1 MSTKA
6 ERETVSAIASMKP
19 PKLAVTC
26 TVRTTT
32 RKGWASSGTGWLPDS
47 SVSEPR
53 PVGTKY
59 SWLIQTPLEAGQLNA
74 ASCTISSGVSASAV
88 KSCRVMH

>member
-6 ERETVSAIASMKP
+6 ERETASAIASMKP
-19 PKLAVTC
+19 TRLAAIC
-26 TVRTTT
+26 TVRTMT
-32 RKGWASSGTGWLPDS
+32 RNGWASSGTGCLPDS
-47 SVSEPR
+47 SVKEPR

-59 SWLIQTPLEAGQLNA
+59 SRLIQTRLEAGQLNA
-74 ASCTISSGVSASAV
+74 ASCTIFSGVSASAV